1 MNNKLFCIFVAIF
14 TIILLGVSITLN
26 FTLFNKNKNKT
37 NLLNEEKKEL
47 TVEEKGNKIDG
58 LMVIGVE
65 LYNSGKYKEF
75 QQTSDLMYYVTLGE
89 LKALGYTDVEKIL
102 INCSDDDRI
111 IYFDDE
117 HLSEYSSK
125 MPVLARFDCSN

>member
-14 TIILLGVSITLN
+14 AVILLGVSITLN
-26 FTLFNKNKNKT
+26 FTLFNKDKNKT
-37 NLLNEEKKEL
+37 SLPNEEKKEL
-47 TVEEKGNKIDG
+47 TVEEKGNKING
-58 LMVIGVE
+58 LMIIGVE